1 MATGEGRIASIS
13 QSHPGSR
20 HDLTI
25 RRGGPKLPNRA
36 RRYVDSACQGY
47 DKEHPDIDFSYK
59 NPKHGELTEEEKQY
73 NRGLGSFRVAVEH
86 RIGRCKR
93 FRIVSERYRNPP
105 RTHHTKTAIVAG
117 LANIEAGFEPF

>member
-73 NRGLGSFRVAVEH
+73 NRGLGSFRVAVSTALDGASGSVSC
-86 RIGRCKR
+86 RSATGIRCR
-93 FRIVSERYRNPP
+93 
-105 RTHHTKTAIVAG
+105 RTIPKLLLSPG
-117 LANIEAGFEPF
+117 W